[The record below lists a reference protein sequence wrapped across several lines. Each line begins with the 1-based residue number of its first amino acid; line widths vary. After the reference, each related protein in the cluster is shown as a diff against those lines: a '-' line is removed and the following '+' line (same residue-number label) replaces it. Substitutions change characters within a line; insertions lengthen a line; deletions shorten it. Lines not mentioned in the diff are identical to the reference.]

1 MIPLQYIDFVPR
13 QVKAPGLIT
22 EGLYENFDAAVN
34 AANRWLAENPVQLLQ
49 VETVVMPNLW
59 NDWEEGTKDGS
70 ISTSGDAPSR
80 WHQFLRVWYHPLPDS
95 AQAIN

>member
-1 MIPLQYIDFVPR
+1 MTPLRYLDFVPR

-22 EGLYENFDAAVN
+22 EGRYENFDAAVE
-34 AANRWLAENPVQLLQ
+34 AANRWLDEQRVQLLQ
-49 VETVVMPNLW
+49 LETVVLPNLW

-80 WHQFLRVWYHPLPDS
+80 WHQFLRIWYQPVPDS
-95 AQAIN
+95 TQTIN